1 MKATG
6 IVRRIDE
13 LGRIVIPKEIRKSH
27 RLNEGDPIEFYLEQG
42 KIILRKQNEMEDYYH
57 QIEIMCDTLQA
68 MTSCKIL
75 FIEDTWLQ
83 HHELQLEEGFYKKC
97 RIYRMEEFI
106 QNKIYQDDTTKYDGL
121 IYPIVSLGHWR
132 GSFVVIYRDGR
143 IKENQ
148 MYALEAFT
156 RLLSK
161 Q

>member
-42 KIILRKQNEMEDYYH
+42 KIVLRKQNEMADYYH

-68 MTSCKIL
+68 MTSCKVL

-83 HHELQLEEGFYKKC
+83 HHDGSLTVVFLFFYPFSLKM
-97 RIYRMEEFI
+97 YTQSVF
-106 QNKIYQDDTTKYDGL
+106 YGL
-121 IYPIVSLGHWR
+121 FLCQI
-132 GSFVVIYRDGR
+132 FC
-143 IKENQ
+143 N
-148 MYALEAFT
+148 
-156 RLLSK
+156 LL
-161 Q
+161 